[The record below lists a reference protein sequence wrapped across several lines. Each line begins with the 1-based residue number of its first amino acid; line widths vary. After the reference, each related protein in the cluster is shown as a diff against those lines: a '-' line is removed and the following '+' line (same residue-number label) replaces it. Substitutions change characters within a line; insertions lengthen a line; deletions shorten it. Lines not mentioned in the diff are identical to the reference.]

1 MLCRNF
7 NKTLI
12 NIYKMKKLVLF
23 AFALT
28 LMFTVNAQVETP
40 QPSPF
45 TKIEQKVGLTDV
57 TLEYSR
63 PSMKGR
69 KIFGDLVPYGKMWRA
84 GANKNTTVT
93 FSDDVSVNGET
104 LKAGSYAIFI
114 TPNKESWDVVFYSDT
129 NNWGTPAKWDDS
141 KVAAKASVKVYE
153 MPMDVETWTIGFDD
167 LTNNS
172 ASIGFVW
179 ENTYAAVT
187 FKVPTE
193 EKVSRS
199 IKNVMSG
206 PSAGDYYSAAVYNL
220 SEGKDLD
227 QAMKWIDKAV
237 KMTEKE
243 PRFWFLR
250 QQSLIHAANG
260 DKKGAIEAAKKS
272 LEGAKEA
279 GNADYI
285 KMNEDS
291 LKEWGAM

>member
-1 MLCRNF
+1 
-7 NKTLI
+7 
-12 NIYKMKKLVLF
+12 MKKLVLF

-40 QPSPF
+40 QPSPL

-84 GANKNTTVT
+84 GANKNTIVT
-93 FSDDVSVNGET
+93 FSDDVTVDGT
-104 LKAGSYAIFI
+104 KLKAGSYAIFI
-114 TPNKESWDVVFYSDT
+114 APDKDSWTVYFYTDT
-129 NNWGTPAKWDDS
+129 NNWGTPAEWDDS
-141 KVAAKASVKVYE
+141 KVAAKGSAKVYD

-172 ASIGFVW
+172 VNIGFIW
-179 ENTYAAVT
+179 EKTYAAVT
-187 FKVPTE
+187 VKVPTE
-193 EKVSRS
+193 EKVSAS

-237 KMTEKE
+237 EMTKDQ

-272 LEGAKEA
+272 LEGAKAA
-279 GNADYI
+279 GNDDYV
-285 KMNEDS
+285 KMNKDS